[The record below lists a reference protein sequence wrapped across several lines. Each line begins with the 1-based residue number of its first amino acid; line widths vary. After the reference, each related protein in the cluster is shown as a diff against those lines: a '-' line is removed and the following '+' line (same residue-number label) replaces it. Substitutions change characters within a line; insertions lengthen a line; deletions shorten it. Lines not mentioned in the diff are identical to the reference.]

1 MFRTLFRYLSIK
13 TTPNPLC
20 KKFVP
25 ESKILSEGSHD
36 IPSPQFATDSPLALE
51 LFAVKGIKRIFYAPD
66 YISVT
71 KTEFSDWG
79 ELEPQVSLIIST
91 YLDKRLPLFT
101 NLVKQKSNY
110 DPDDEVE
117 TIIGEIIEG
126 RIRPHVQ
133 EDGGD
138 IRFVEFNKGTG
149 IVSLEMQ
156 GSCAGCPSSF
166 ATLKDGIEKML
177 MFYIPEVKGVE
188 SLN

>member
-1 MFRTLFRYLSIK
+1 MFYT
-13 TTPNPLC
+13 
-20 KKFVP
+20 
-25 ESKILSEGSHD
+25 
-36 IPSPQFATDSPLALE
+36 
-51 LFAVKGIKRIFYAPD
+51 PD

-71 KTEFSDWG
+71 KTDFSNWE
-79 ELEPQVSLIIST
+79 ELEPKISSVISE
-91 YLDKRLPLFT
+91 YLDKKTPIFL
-101 NLVKQKSNY
+101 NEVKNKSNY
-110 DPDDEVE
+110 DPDNEVE
-117 TIIGEIIEG
+117 MIISEIIEG

-138 IRFVEFNKGTG
+138 IRFVEFNQETG

-177 MFYIPEVKGVE
+177 MFYIPEVKGVN